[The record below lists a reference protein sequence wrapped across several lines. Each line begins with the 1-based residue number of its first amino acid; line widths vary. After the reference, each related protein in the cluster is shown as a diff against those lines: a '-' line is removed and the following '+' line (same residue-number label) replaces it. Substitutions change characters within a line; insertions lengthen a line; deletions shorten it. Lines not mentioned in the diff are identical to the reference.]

1 MSRGDPAMSRGDPT
15 TRRGDPLRLAQAAAE
30 RARRLLLFPS
40 TANLDRSRPLL
51 EQACANLEEVRRLA
65 GELPP
70 ELLAGLT
77 LLRRTGRRAAALLE
91 GAARFRAGW
100 FEALKLATA
109 AGYNQAGEPAPS
121 APPRTL
127 SVEG

>member
-1 MSRGDPAMSRGDPT
+1 MPRGESQ
-15 TRRGDPLRLAQAAAE
+15 LRLAEAAAE

-40 TANLDRSRPLL
+40 AANLDRSRPFL

-65 GELPP
+65 GEQPP
-70 ELLAGLT
+70 ARKRELLAGLT
-77 LLRRTGRRAAALLE
+77 VLRQTGRRVTALLE

-100 FEALKLATA
+100 FEALKVATA

-121 APPRTL
+121 MPPRSL

>member
-1 MSRGDPAMSRGDPT
+1 MSPGESQ
-15 TRRGDPLRLAQAAAE
+15 LRLAEAAAE
-30 RARRLLLFPS
+30 HARRLLLFPS
-40 TANLDRSRPLL
+40 IANLDRSRSFL

-65 GELPP
+65 AGQPPARNRELR
-70 ELLAGLT
+70 AGLT
-77 LLRRTGRRAAALLE
+77 VLHRTGRRVAALLE

-100 FEALKLATA
+100 FEALKVATT

-121 APPRTL
+121 APPRTI

>member
-1 MSRGDPAMSRGDPT
+1 MSRGESQ
-15 TRRGDPLRLAQAAAE
+15 LRLAEAAAE

-40 TANLDRSRPLL
+40 AANLDRSRPFL
-51 EQACANLEEVRRLA
+51 EQACANLGEVRRFA
-65 GELPP
+65 GEQPAARKR
-70 ELLAGLT
+70 ELLAGLRA
-77 LLRRTGRRAAALLE
+77 LRRTVGRVAALLE

-100 FEALKLATA
+100 FEALKVTTA

-121 APPRTL
+121 TPPRSL